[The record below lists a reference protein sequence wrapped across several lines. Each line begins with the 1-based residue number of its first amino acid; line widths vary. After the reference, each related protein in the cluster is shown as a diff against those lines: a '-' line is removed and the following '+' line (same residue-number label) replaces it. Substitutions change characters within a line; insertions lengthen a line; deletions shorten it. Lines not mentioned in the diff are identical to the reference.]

1 MAKTAQVTLHG
12 RFRPGAV
19 VRLVKVKDE
28 TVLRAEG
35 GETIGAE
42 TVDDTGRVQFT
53 DGVEAGARYFIVGQ
67 VDGTPLEVRA
77 RGNVADEEN
86 SVLAIAP
93 VQPDPQKRADGTLES
108 DAVLPSTPRQAPE
121 HPVGEKP
128 KAASR
133 KAPARAAAKPKTAA
147 AKKPSSRSSASRT
160 TTPKAKTSARKPAR
174 KGR

>member
-35 GETIGAE
+35 GDTIGTE

-53 DGVEAGARYFIVGQ
+53 DGVEAGCRYFIVGQ

-86 SVLAIAP
+86 SVLATAP

-108 DAVLPSTPRQAPE
+108 DAVLPGGPRQAEE
-121 HPVGEKP
+121 HPIEQPAKKRAP
-128 KAASR
+128 AKRSAA
-133 KAPARAAAKPKTAA
+133 KAPAKKSASSKAPASRAPSTK
-147 AKKPSSRSSASRT
+147 AKKP
-160 TTPKAKTSARKPAR
+160 ARGPAR
-174 KGR
+174 KG